1 MGVCNYVIRRGATY
15 AWRRR
20 APGGGAVQVS
30 LRSACPWTAR
40 RVGGIVTA
48 ESNGVFDRMAA
59 DGLTAA
65 QAKLWL
71 DHVVQRE
78 LAKIARLDA
87 VFAND
92 ETPGRARVERRNHL
106 VHGHALQ
113 ILAQDGLG
121 GVAGDHEAALANAG
135 LNEHERAGVAR
146 DINQI
151 RDQLRVTERG
161 LQRELRSVAGLE
173 DVEPLAWMQARQLY
187 LRGRAAAYLA
197 QDLVATQTRESDAEL
212 VIALA
217 KMPSAAEGSLGPG
230 RGDPAPSPSS
240 GFSQDPLADPEGPQG
255 SFSDPEASGSLAK
268 PVTEPVRQPVT
279 PAVPAPPPP
288 IAASSSFP
296 KGPDLD
302 PVFDAAIPAVAERL
316 IRRKLRAGMQE
327 KEAVQIRKLA
337 ALFTQATGVSDVT
350 SLRQADCARFREVL
364 AELPADYRKSPR
376 EQAMTIPDII
386 ASAQKQPK
394 RRIGLSPATVNR
406 TLGHLGQILAQA
418 RAEGLPVAPI
428 DLTMLRER
436 DRVRARDKRLSFSPD
451 EVRRIFSAPVWQGCQ
466 SPRRRRSSGKVIIRD
481 ALYWLPLIAAYTGAR
496 REDIAGLEVKDLRQE
511 DGIWL
516 FDIRQ
521 NDNRGL
527 KNATSRRTV
536 PVHPQLIELGLLD
549 QRERVGSGNLFPD
562 LRRKAK
568 LANLGD
574 SIDHRWRNVLDDQLG
589 DARQGKS
596 FHSLRHYVTDQ
607 LRRAGVEKWV
617 RLDLLGHAGEDIEDE
632 VYGEAAPL
640 AIKLAAIDKLP
651 RVM

>member
-1 MGVCNYVIRRGATY
+1 MGVCNYVIRRRATY

-20 APGGGAVQVS
+20 LPGGGAVQVS

-48 ESNGVFDRMAA
+48 ESNEVFDRMAV
-59 DGLTAA
+59 DGLTVA

-78 LAKIARLDA
+78 LAKIAKLDA

-92 ETPGRARVERRNHL
+92 ETPGRSRVERRNHL

-121 GVAGDHEAALANAG
+121 AVAGDHEAALAGAG

-146 DINQI
+146 DMDQI
-151 RDQLRVTERG
+151 RDQLEVTERG
-161 LQRELRSVAGLE
+161 LQRDLRTVTGLE

-197 QDLVATQTRESDAEL
+197 QDQVATQTRENDAERVL
-212 VIALA
+212 ALA

-230 RGDPAPSPSS
+230 RGGPAPSPSS
-240 GFSQDPLADPEGPQG
+240 GSRPDPLADPEGPQG
-255 SFSDPEASGSLAK
+255 SFSEPKDTGSSATRE
-268 PVTEPVRQPVT
+268 TEPVIRP
-279 PAVPAPPPP
+279 VPAAPLAP
-288 IAASSSFP
+288 ASSSA
-296 KGPDLD
+296 PDSPD
-302 PVFDAAIPAVAERL
+302 PDSGFDATLPVVAERL

-327 KEAVQIRKLA
+327 KEAVQLRKLA
-337 ALFTQATGVSDVT
+337 ALFTEATGVSDVT
-350 SLRQADCARFREVL
+350 RLRQADCARFREVL
-364 AELPADYRKSPR
+364 AEIPADYRKSPR
-376 EQAMTIPDII
+376 EQAMTIPEIL
-386 ASAQKQPK
+386 ASAKDNPE

-406 TLGHLGQILAQA
+406 TLGHLGQLLAQA

-451 EVRRIFSAPVWQGCQ
+451 EVRRIFAAPVWQGCH
-466 SPRRRRSSGKVIIRD
+466 SEGRRRVPGSVIIRD
-481 ALYWLPLIAAYTGAR
+481 PLYWLPLIAAYTGAR
-496 REDIAGLEVKDLRQE
+496 REEIAGLEVKDLRQE

-516 FDIRQ
+516 FDIRE
-521 NDNRGL
+521 NANRGL

-536 PVHPQLIELGLLD
+536 PVHPHLMELGLLD

-640 AIKLAAIDKLP
+640 AIKLAALERLP

>member
-1 MGVCNYVIRRGATY
+1 M
-15 AWRRR
+15 
-20 APGGGAVQVS
+20 
-30 LRSACPWTAR
+30 
-40 RVGGIVTA
+40 TA
-48 ESNGVFDRMAA
+48 ESNGVFDRMAT

-78 LAKIARLDA
+78 LAKIAKLDA

-92 ETPGRARVERRNHL
+92 ETPGRARVERRNNL

-121 GVAGDHEAALANAG
+121 AVVEDHEVALADAG

-146 DINQI
+146 DMDQI
-151 RDQLRVTERG
+151 RDQLEVTERG
-161 LQRELRSVAGLE
+161 LQRDLRTVAGLE

-197 QDLVATQTRESDAEL
+197 QGQVATQTRENDAERVL
-212 VIALA
+212 TLA
-217 KMPSAAEGSLGPG
+217 KMPSAAEGSLGYA
-230 RGDPAPSPSS
+230 RGDPAPGLPSEPSP
-240 GFSQDPLADPEGPQG
+240 DPSTDTQRLQG
-255 SFSDPEASGSLAK
+255 SFSEPKNTGSSAPRK
-268 PVTEPVRQPVT
+268 TEPVNHP
-279 PAVPAPPPP
+279 VPAISLAP
-288 IAASSSFP
+288 ASASAPDSFDSD
-296 KGPDLD
+296 PD
-302 PVFDAAIPAVAERL
+302 FDAALPAVAERL

-337 ALFTQATGVSDVT
+337 ALFTEATGVSDVT
-350 SLRQADCARFREVL
+350 RLRQADCARFREVL

-376 EQAMTIPDII
+376 EQAMTIPEIL
-386 ASAQKQPK
+386 AAAQDQPE

-406 TLGHLGQILAQA
+406 TLGHLGQLLAQA

-436 DRVRARDKRLSFSPD
+436 DRVRARDKRLSFSPA
-451 EVRRIFSAPVWQGCQ
+451 EVRRIFAAPVWQGCQ
-466 SPRRRRSSGKVIIRD
+466 SSRRRRSPGKVIIRD

-496 REDIAGLEVKDLRQE
+496 REEIAGLQVKDLRQE

-516 FDIRQ
+516 FDIRE

-536 PVHPQLIELGLLD
+536 PVHPHLIELGLLD
-549 QRERVGSGNLFPD
+549 QRERVESGNLFPD
-562 LRRKAK
+562 LRRKAR

-574 SIDHRWRNVLDDQLG
+574 SIDHKWRNVLDDQLG

-640 AIKLAAIDKLP
+640 TIKLAAIERLP